1 MERKI
6 QPSINIL
13 ISSNQ
18 LFHIYP
24 LEFTSVN
31 VALLMRILYETINE

>member
-1 MERKI
+1 MEKKI

-31 VALLMRILYETINE
+31 VALLSVLYETINE